1 VLVAQTEKLLELFP
15 DSAVWLVA
23 QSNVAVKNIAEKLLK
38 VKIAEGQ
45 WKLLVSSDFHNDWY
59 DPLILILTY
68 HLPLS
73 SKARGAI
80 PQNETH
86 RGNSHLT

>member
-45 WKLLVSSDFHNDWY
+45 WKIIVSDEFHDDWY
-59 DPLILILTY
+59 VYSAQFDLLLTILTGTK
-68 HLPLS
+68 S
-73 SKARGAI
+73 CMSR
-80 PQNETH
+80 
-86 RGNSHLT
+86 